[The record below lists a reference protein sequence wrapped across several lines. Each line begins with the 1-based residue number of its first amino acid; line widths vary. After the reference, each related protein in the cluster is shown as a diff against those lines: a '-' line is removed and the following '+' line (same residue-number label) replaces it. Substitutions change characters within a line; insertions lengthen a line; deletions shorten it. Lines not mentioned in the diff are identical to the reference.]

1 MSTTAGTLVL
11 LAELQELIMGST
23 LVKCAAADVGIQWA
37 GWALAAALKTE
48 KFYDLAG
55 NVETNWQTFPVNS
68 VDLQPCAGRFS
79 SLSRFLTGCN
89 GEKWTDTFD
98 ILNRSKDSFIITGLV
113 FDF

>member
-1 MSTTAGTLVL
+1 MTTSTGIPLL

-55 NVETNWQTFPVNS
+55 NVETNWQTFPVYS
-68 VDLQPCAGRFS
+68 IDLQPCAGRLS
-79 SLSRFLTGCN
+79 SLTFFLTGCN
-89 GEKWTDTFD
+89 GEKSTDAFD
-98 ILNRSKDSFIITGLV
+98 MLNES
-113 FDF
+113 